1 MKKVRSIYFIFIF
14 FCIMIIVSF
23 GILYGFSTSS
33 LQDSLEK
40 VAQIQMEHSFEL
52 LNQKIKEIEIEADG
66 ILNSEDLKAL
76 QIIRSG
82 KYEVYDYVMAVRG
95 MKEYLESRQKS
106 NVGMREFILYWPES
120 KRCVTTGNIA
130 SLAEKMLEM
139 AEDNLWFVYQNEV
152 YFSRLYRTG
161 WEENDEEPYLIIE
174 MDRDY
179 LYKITGMASEVGS
192 GGALLIKPDGKS
204 LFPTSG
210 PEEALLKKAQER
222 NSVSFKVRYE
232 GKRYQIL
239 KSGLLKNGLET
250 VSYYPIRNM
259 MQPVHRLTRVTGVM
273 LFGLMLVGLFFMLL
287 YYRNILLQLR
297 IITEKLKQVENGD
310 LTARIGELP
319 ENEFSYVFEQFNKMI
334 IRIGQLIESIV
345 REQQLRAQAELRQL
359 QLQIHPHFLYNSL
372 SYIVTVAD
380 KPRAVT
386 QMAMHL
392 SNYYRYCTVH
402 KSVTTVGEEV
412 SYAKAY
418 LSIMALRRQI
428 EYEIQMPKEL
438 EGVGIIPL
446 ILQPVIENAI
456 EHGIEER
463 ENAKH
468 ILVKV
473 AAVPGGRIRFEVSD
487 DGNGLTEEQISSL
500 ERTLK
505 EKEHEGQGGIGL
517 WNVNQR
523 LINYYDESAGLEFGR
538 SIWGGLKVIFTI
550 AAGEQKNEGFNC
562 G

>member
-1 MKKVRSIYFIFIF
+1 MRKVRSIYFIFIF

-23 GILYGFSTSS
+23 GILYGFSAGS

-76 QIIRSG
+76 QIIQSEQ
-82 KYEVYDYVMAVRG
+82 YEIYDYVMAVQG
-95 MKEYLESRQKS
+95 MKEYLRSRQKS
-106 NVGMREFILYWPES
+106 NVGMKEFILYWPES
-120 KRCVTTGNIA
+120 KRSVSTSITSA
-130 SLAEKMLEM
+130 LEAEMLET
-139 AEDNLWFVYQNEV
+139 AVDNLWFIYNNEV

-161 WEENDEEPYLIIE
+161 WEEDDEEPYLIIR

-204 LFPTSG
+204 LFPTSRL
-210 PEEALLKKAQER
+210 EEALLQRAREK
-222 NSVSFKVRYE
+222 NSVSFKVWNG

-250 VSYYPIRNM
+250 ISYYPIRNM
-259 MQPVHRLTRVTGVM
+259 MQPVHRITRVTGVM
-273 LFGLMLVGLFFMLL
+273 LLGLMLVGLFFMLL
-287 YYRNILLQLR
+287 YYRNILLQLQ
-297 IITEKLKQVENGD
+297 IITEKLRQVENGD
-310 LTARIGELP
+310 LTARIEELP
-319 ENEFSYVFEQFNKMI
+319 ENEFSYVFEQFNRMI
-334 IRIGQLIESIV
+334 TRIGQLIESIV

-380 KPRAVT
+380 KPGAVT

-402 KSVTTVGEEV
+402 KSITTVGEEI

-428 EYEIQMPKEL
+428 EYEIQMPKEF

-446 ILQPVIENAI
+446 VLQPIIENAI

-463 ENAKH
+463 ENAKR

-473 AAVPGGRIRFEVSD
+473 SEVPGGSLRFEVSD
-487 DGNGLTEEQISSL
+487 DGNGLTEEQTAEL

-505 EKEHEGQGGIGL
+505 EKKHEKEGGIGL

-523 LINYYDESAGLEFGR
+523 LINYYDESAGLEFGC

-550 AAGEQKNEGFNC
+550 AAGEKKNEGFDC